1 MSITTVKTPRGK
13 SIKDLN
19 THAANLA
26 TIASDQDDMFV
37 DHKPL
42 YDAAYADGLRVGHFF
57 EPTVDNLTAGK
68 SCASKS
74 SWAAIQESALSIFDD
89 KDRDLHTMKKVDF
102 IEKYEISDAEWKSF
116 FYPRKRGEIKNRY
129 RNVFNCWISAMKT
142 REPKSQNT
150 PESADLVAKHN
161 NYVSWFAENAP
172 VTEVHKQVAV
182 HLQSASNLLTEYYA
196 GVADEKKSA

>member
-1 MSITTVKTPRGK
+1 MTTTTVKTPRGK

-57 EPTVDNLTAGK
+57 EPTVDNLTTGK
-68 SCASKS
+68 SCATKS
-74 SWAAIQESALSIFDD
+74 SWAVVQESALSIFDE

-129 RNVFNCWISAMKT
+129 RNIFNCWISAMKT
-142 REPKSQNT
+142 REPKPQSN
-150 PESADLVAKHN
+150 PESWDFVEKHN
-161 NYVSWFAENAP
+161 NYVAQFADRAP
-172 VTEVHKQVAV
+172 DTAVHKQIAE
-182 HLQSASNLLTEYYA
+182 HLQSVSNLLAEYYA

>member
-1 MSITTVKTPRGK
+1 MTSTTKTPRGK
-13 SIKDLN
+13 RINDLT
-19 THAANLA
+19 THVANLA

-68 SCASKS
+68 SCATKS
-74 SWAAIQESALSIFDD
+74 SSTAVQESALSIFDD

-116 FYPRKRGEIKNRY
+116 FYPRKRGEVKNRY

-142 REPKSQNT
+142 REPKPQST

-161 NYVSWFAENAP
+161 NYVAWFADNAP
-172 VTEVHKQVAV
+172 VTAVHKQVTE
-182 HLQSASNLLTEYYA
+182 HLQSISNLLTEYYA